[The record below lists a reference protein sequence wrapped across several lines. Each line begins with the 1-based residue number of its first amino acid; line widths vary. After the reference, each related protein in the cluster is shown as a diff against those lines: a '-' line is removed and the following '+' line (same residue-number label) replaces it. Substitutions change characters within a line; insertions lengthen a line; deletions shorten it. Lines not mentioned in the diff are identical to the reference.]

1 MELLLGG
8 ANTLP
13 GLDPNWFYS
22 SITQSAAAI
31 VGLLGAIFATRLQDQ
46 ITTAREQRLA
56 TTQSLK
62 DLHDRLISV
71 RKPLAEYLEHT
82 EAQLQFLRQ
91 HLSSG
96 GQVERAPWY
105 SPLEMASRSMVE
117 VSDRMLRVEEDR
129 TKDAKLLLPL
139 VERALAGN
147 SAADVHRFLQDLDSA
162 RPQFSSEHLAQH
174 AGAFRD
180 AAQRPSRE
188 LRILDLRSRTRPSWV
203 LWACL
208 TALSAFGVVIPLW
221 FLSARAASHKVILLF
236 LFGVALIVLL
246 AYLASQVAML
256 GRSARWVS
264 VLPPDDPELPA

>member
-1 MELLLGG
+1 
-8 ANTLP
+8 
-13 GLDPNWFYS
+13 
-22 SITQSAAAI
+22 
-31 VGLLGAIFATRLQDQ
+31 
-46 ITTAREQRLA
+46 
-56 TTQSLK
+56 
-62 DLHDRLISV
+62 
-71 RKPLAEYLEHT
+71 
-82 EAQLQFLRQ
+82 
-91 HLSSG
+91 
-96 GQVERAPWY
+96 
-105 SPLEMASRSMVE
+105 MVE
-117 VSDRMLRVEEDR
+117 VSDQMLRVQEDL

-147 SAADVHRFLQDLDSA
+147 SAGDVHRFLQDLDTT

-180 AAQRPSRE
+180 AAQRVSRE

-208 TALSAFGVVIPLW
+208 AALSAFGVVIPLW

-246 AYLASQVAML
+246 AYLASQVATL